1 MNVISKNIELIKEN
15 IECSNLRVYH
25 FEEIIN
31 FKNEKEYKVNI
42 VCCEFA
48 NEIELSDN
56 WKIIVDN
63 IALYVQS
70 NLEKY
75 IELYNIYVIFFIN
88 EIDEQLVYRIEQDK
102 YSSRK
107 IVIKS
112 YMPETIKEIES
123 IISKRLFYF
132 NIEKSDEVFSISDIL
147 SSSEPELYEYLN
159 NKESVKEEDI
169 DEIVD
174 ILNKNKSGG
183 ELLE

>member
-1 MNVISKNIELIKEN
+1 MNVISKDIELIKEN
-15 IECSNLRVYH
+15 IECNNLRVYH
-25 FEEIIN
+25 FEEVIK
-31 FKNEKEYKVNI
+31 FKNKKEYKVSI
-42 VCCEFA
+42 ICCEFG
-48 NEIELSDN
+48 NEKDLNDN
-56 WKIIVDN
+56 WNMIVN
-63 IALYVQS
+63 NVALYVQS

-75 IELYNIYVIFFIN
+75 IELYNVYVIFFIN
-88 EIDEQLVYRIEQDK
+88 EIDEQLISRIEQDK

-112 YMPETIKEIES
+112 DMPETIEEIEA
-123 IISKRLFYF
+123 IINKRLFYF

-147 SSSEPELYEYLN
+147 SSSERELYEYLN